1 MSEVENSR
9 HVSER
14 FARGQ
19 RVRLPDKTGIWVV
32 AGVEPEG
39 DGCVLFI
46 EGRSPSGGVAS
57 LYLTASEA
65 ERVEVVSEDG
75 GGSPGVVLAAGMD
88 FVPSETTPGRWH
100 RVRNTLFGAPALSI
114 FSIAIAVLALAGFAY
129 MAYEEIKPTL
139 VVGAHFEEQEPFERT
154 DKVLVTV
161 SVSNTGRRSATDV
174 TIRVDRKGCGIYEH
188 SRIQIG
194 PGYRAVPWFE
204 ECDNRPPG
212 GTLRVDVTYNWDL
225 GWFTRSYSISHTFDA
240 DHYGTVDIAPY

>member
-19 RVRLPDKTGIWVV
+19 RVRLPDKTGILVV
-32 AGVEPEG
+32 VGVEPEG

-46 EGRSPSGGVAS
+46 ESRSPSGGVGS

-75 GGSPGVVLAAGMD
+75 GGSPGVV
-88 FVPSETTPGRWH
+88 
-100 RVRNTLFGAPALSI
+100 
-114 FSIAIAVLALAGFAY
+114 LAGFAY

-174 TIRVDRKGCGIYEH
+174 AIRVDRKGCGVYEH
-188 SRIQIG
+188 GRIQIG

-204 ECDNRPPG
+204 GCENRPPG
-212 GTLRVDVTYNWDL
+212 GMLRVDVTYNWDL
-225 GWFTRSYSISHTFDA
+225 GWFTRSYSISHTFRCGRLRDCRYRA
-240 DHYGTVDIAPY
+240 ASY